1 MHPASERPRVD
12 PSPGR
17 AGAGG
22 DRRAAEVREQRRL
35 GGLRRGHLLP
45 PGQIK
50 EAWRGHWEEM
60 VPCFFGKSIRPT
72 LNGTFCSPSSGVTGQ
87 VCFQVSGWGSVGGGA
102 ALSCLRTLRTSLCS
116 AYSSTCPFSLLRA
129 LPPLSAQTSS
139 IMRLE
144 VELSPTPLLGDF
156 FFFPSDLVALCPR
169 SLPANLFWIGPLSI
183 LEAPP
188 PRQPREAQ
196 PPPPPPPSRS
206 PATQPPPTLPAEQGR
221 GLLRVNGW

>member
-1 MHPASERPRVD
+1 MIVESKADGRRSGGFRGTKACSGHPASERPRVD

-22 DRRAAEVREQRRL
+22 DRRAAEGREQRRL

-72 LNGTFCSPSSGVTGQ
+72 LNGAFGSPSSGVTGQ
-87 VCFQVSGWGSVGGGA
+87 VCFRVSGWGSRWRECCLVLPA
-102 ALSCLRTLRTSLCS
+102 HPKNLFLLPAQSHFPFLSAPGSPASLCS
-116 AYSSTCPFSLLRA
+116 GLLLNEAGSGTFPHSLTWRFLFFS
-129 LPPLSAQTSS
+129 
-139 IMRLE
+139 
-144 VELSPTPLLGDF
+144 
-156 FFFPSDLVALCPR
+156 PSDLDALCPR

-188 PRQPREAQ
+188 PGQNPFSC
-196 PPPPPPPSRS
+196 PC
-206 PATQPPPTLPAEQGR
+206 
-221 GLLRVNGW
+221 